1 VILRVCDDPEAAA
14 RSAAVAVAR
23 RLRRAVAERG
33 VASVAFS
40 GGRTPA
46 AMLAHLA
53 TMPLAWDRLQVYQV
67 DERLA
72 PAGHPARNVGLLD
85 VLPVAPRHLH
95 AMPVNAADV
104 RRAARR
110 YVAALPERLDVVHLG
125 LGADGH
131 TASWPPG
138 DPVVDSVD
146 TVDLCAEYAGWVR
159 MTLTPRAVNAARSR
173 VVLAVGADKA
183 PALEAWLGGS
193 SEVPVARVHR
203 RGMVVLVDRA
213 AATAAVMAAAARR
226 RR

>member
-1 VILRVCDDPEAAA
+1 
-14 RSAAVAVAR
+14 
-23 RLRRAVAERG
+23 
-33 VASVAFS
+33 
-40 GGRTPA
+40 
-46 AMLAHLA
+46 MLAHLA
-53 TMPLAWDRLQVYQV
+53 AMPLAWDRCDVYQV

-72 PAGHPARNVGLLD
+72 PAGHAARNVGLLD
-85 VLPVAPRHLH
+85 VLPLASRRLH
-95 AMPVNAADV
+95 PMPVNAADV

-110 YVAALPERLDVVHLG
+110 YSAVLPERLDVVHLG

-138 DPVVDSVD
+138 DPVVDSAE

-183 PALEAWLGGS
+183 AALEAWLGGS

-203 RGMVVLVDRA
+203 RGTVVVVDRA
-213 AATAAVMAAAARR
+213 AATDAVMAAAARR

>member
-14 RSAAVAVAR
+14 RAAAVAVAR
-23 RLRRAVAERG
+23 RLSRAVALRG
-33 VASVAFS
+33 AASVAFS

-53 TMPLAWDRLQVYQV
+53 AMPLAWDLLDVYQV

-72 PAGHPARNVGLLD
+72 PAGHQARNVGLLD
-85 VLPVAPRHLH
+85 VLPLAPRRLH
-95 AMPVNAADV
+95 AMPVDAADV

-110 YVAALPERLDVVHLG
+110 YSAALPERLDVVHLG

-138 DPVVDSVD
+138 DPVVDSAD
-146 TVDLCAEYAGWVR
+146 TVDLCAEYAGWLR

-173 VVLAVGADKA
+173 VVLAAGADKA
-183 PALEAWLGGS
+183 AALEAWLGGS
-193 SEVPVARVHR
+193 RDAPVARVHR
-203 RGMVVLVDRA
+203 GGTVVVVDRA
-213 AATAAVMAAAARR
+213 AATDAVMAAAARR
-226 RR
+226 HR

>member
-1 VILRVCDDPEAAA
+1 
-14 RSAAVAVAR
+14 
-23 RLRRAVAERG
+23 
-33 VASVAFS
+33 
-40 GGRTPA
+40 
-46 AMLAHLA
+46 MLAHLA
-53 TMPLAWDRLQVYQV
+53 AMPLAWDRLQVFQV

-72 PAGHPARNVGLLD
+72 PAGHPARNLGLLD
-85 VLPVAPRHLH
+85 VLPVPSRNLH

-110 YVAALPERLDVVHLG
+110 YATALPERLDVVHLG

-138 DPVVDSVD
+138 DPVVDSAD
-146 TVDLCAEYAGWVR
+146 TVDLCAGYAGWVR
-159 MTLTPRAVNAARSR
+159 MTLTPRSVNSARSR

-193 SEVPVARVHR
+193 REVPVARVHR
-203 RGMVVLVDRA
+203 RGTVVLVDRA
-213 AATAAVMAAAARR
+213 AATAAVMAATARR

>member
-1 VILRVCDDPEAAA
+1 MILRVCDDPEAAA
-14 RSAAVAVAR
+14 RAAAGAVAR
-23 RLRRAVAERG
+23 RLSRAVALRG
-33 VASVAFS
+33 SASVAFS

-53 TMPLAWDRLQVYQV
+53 AMPLAWDLLDVYQV

-72 PAGHPARNVGLLD
+72 PAGHQARNVGLLD
-85 VLPVAPRHLH
+85 VLPVSSRHLH
-95 AMPVNAADV
+95 AMPVNAADL

-110 YVAALPERLDVVHLG
+110 YAAALPERLDVVHLG

-138 DPVVDSVD
+138 DPVVDSAE

-183 PALEAWLGGS
+183 PALEDWMSGS
-193 SEVPVARVHR
+193 REVPVARVRR
-203 RGMVVLVDRA
+203 RGTVVVVDRA
-213 AATAAVMAAAARR
+213 AATDAVMAAAAHRR
-226 RR
+226 R